1 MAMDVEFNKKELK
14 IKSVKRQTMS
24 KQVVDQIIGL
34 LTSGQLNPGD
44 KLPTEAELTELLFV
58 SRPVLREALS
68 SLETMGMLQRK
79 TREGTY
85 FANKIGSKPFSIML
99 ALSAGDIPSVMEARM
114 ALELGL
120 VTMAAEKIT
129 DRQLEELE
137 AVMQAME
144 ANKSDYLPIDR
155 EFHRMIA
162 YSANN
167 PILEGSIDPLLSMFD
182 HTLSQIAVTDRD
194 HTVTLQEH
202 RAIFDAL
209 QKRDPIAAYS
219 SMYVHLNHVRAKVM
233 KKLSEQRIESQ

>member
-1 MAMDVEFNKKELK
+1 MNVEVNNKQLK
-14 IKSVKRQTMS
+14 MKTVKRQTMS
-24 KQVVDQIIGL
+24 KQVVDQIIEL
-34 LTSGQLNPGD
+34 LTSRQLNPGD
-44 KLPTEAELTELLFV
+44 KLPTESELTDLLFV

-68 SLETMGMLQRK
+68 SLETMGIIQRK

-129 DRQLEELE
+129 DNQLAALE
-137 AVMQAME
+137 ALLQTMSSSKE
-144 ANKSDYLPIDR
+144 DYLDIDR
-155 EFHRMIA
+155 EFHRTIA

-182 HTLSQIAVTDRD
+182 ETLNQIALTDRD
-194 HTVTLQEH
+194 HAVTLQEH
-202 RAIFDAL
+202 QNIFEAL
-209 QKRDPIAAYS
+209 KKREPIAAYT
-219 SMYVHLNHVRAKVM
+219 SMYIHLNHVREKVM
-233 KKLSEQRIESQ
+233 KKLNENRI

>member
-1 MAMDVEFNKKELK
+1 VEVNKKELK
-14 IKSVKRQTMS
+14 MKSVKRQTMS
-24 KQVVDQIIGL
+24 KQVVDQIIEL
-34 LTSGQLNPGD
+34 LTSRQLNPGD
-44 KLPTEAELTELLFV
+44 KLPTETELTDLLFV

-68 SLETMGMLQRK
+68 SLETMGVIQRK

-129 DRQLEELE
+129 EQQLEALE
-137 AVMQAME
+137 ALLQEMAS
-144 ANKSDYLPIDR
+144 NKVDYLHIDR
-155 EFHRMIA
+155 EFHRTIA

-182 HTLSQIAVTDRD
+182 ETLNQIAVTDRD
-194 HTVTLQEH
+194 HAVTLQEH

-209 QKRDPIAAYS
+209 KKKDPIAAYS
-219 SMYVHLNHVRAKVM
+219 SMYRHLTHVRTKIL
-233 KKLSEQRIESQ
+233 KRLKEI

>member
-1 MAMDVEFNKKELK
+1 MGNKQLK
-14 IKSVKRQTMS
+14 LKSVKRQTMS
-24 KQVVDQIIGL
+24 KQVVDQIIEL
-34 LTSGQLNPGD
+34 LTSRQLSPGD
-44 KLPTEAELTELLFV
+44 KLPTETELTDLLFV

-68 SLETMGMLQRK
+68 SLETMGIIQRK

-129 DRQLEELE
+129 DSQLTELE
-137 AVMQAME
+137 ALLQSMATNQK
-144 ANKSDYLPIDR
+144 NYQDIDR
-155 EFHRMIA
+155 EFHRTIA

-182 HTLSQIAVTDRD
+182 ETLNQISLTDRD
-194 HTVTLQEH
+194 HAATLQEH
-202 RAIFDAL
+202 QDILDAL
-209 QKRDPIAAYS
+209 KKKDPIAAYTC
-219 SMYVHLNHVRAKVM
+219 MYHHLNHVRAKLM
-233 KKLSEQRIESQ
+233 KKLKEL